1 MNYTDKIKSF
11 ISNFSKDNEKE
22 ITDKEINEI
31 RQQYEWNLFIET
43 LMDNLSN
50 SKKLWFKTIKST
62 IDDLYLEVKAWQLKV
77 SDIVSSISDFFKR
90 TKIMIETGVELAVFT
105 VQIIALIVLL
115 TVGALILMNPITWLP
130 TILIVFWYASIF
142 DDMHAKLEWKP
153 IQPKENLNEEDKKTL
168 FEWFLDVFDLATFFQ

>member
-11 ISNFSKDNEKE
+11 VSNFNKESEKE

-31 RQQYEWNLFIET
+31 REQYQWNLFIET
-43 LMDNLSN
+43 LMDNLSA

-62 IDDLYLEVKAWQLKV
+62 IDDLYLEVKAGQLKV
-77 SDIVSSISDFFKR
+77 NDIVDSISDFFKR

-105 VQIIALIVLL
+105 VQVIALIVLL
-115 TVGALILMNPITWLP
+115 TVCALIVMNPITWLP

-153 IQPKENLNEEDKKTL
+153 IQPKEPISEDDKKTI
-168 FEWFLDVFDLATFFQ
+168 FEWFLDVFDIVTFFQ